1 MKEAEVIL
9 KMTREE
15 FLSDC
20 HYFSDKYKKQ
30 LEQDTAI
37 VNELIKQ
44 LKQQTARVNELT
56 KQLEQDTARANELKK
71 EIRTII
77 YKSRVG

>member
-30 LEQDTAI
+30 LEQDTA
-37 VNELIKQ
+37 
-44 LKQQTARVNELT
+44 
-56 KQLEQDTARANELKK
+56 RANELKK